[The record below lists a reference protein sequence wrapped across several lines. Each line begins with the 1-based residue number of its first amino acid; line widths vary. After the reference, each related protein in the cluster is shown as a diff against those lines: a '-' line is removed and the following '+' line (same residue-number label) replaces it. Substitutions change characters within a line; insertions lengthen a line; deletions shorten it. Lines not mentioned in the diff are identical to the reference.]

1 MFKKRNFNKKKILKS
16 YFFVVVIFSLETEQQ
31 LEQLLRDMGIN
42 KKLII
47 DYTELEFGK
56 KIGEGSYGQVFKGE
70 WQRTD
75 VAIKVPNCLKISFP
89 DKIVWF
95 YVICF
100 YFTAIR

>member
-1 MFKKRNFNKKKILKS
+1 
-16 YFFVVVIFSLETEQQ
+16 
-31 LEQLLRDMGIN
+31 MGIN

-75 VAIKVPNCLKISFP
+75 VAIKVTNCLKTSFP
-89 DKIVWF
+89 DKIV
-95 YVICF
+95 
-100 YFTAIR
+100 